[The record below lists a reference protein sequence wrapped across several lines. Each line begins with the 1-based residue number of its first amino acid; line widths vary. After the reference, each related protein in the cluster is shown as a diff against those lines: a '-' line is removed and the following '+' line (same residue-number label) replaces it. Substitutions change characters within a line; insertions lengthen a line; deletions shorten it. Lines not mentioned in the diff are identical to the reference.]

1 MTLARAPGRPPLL
14 LCARSQTAPSRSGTV
29 GGKQMETSIAMTM
42 LTSRAKT
49 QSRAFCQDAYPMPIV
64 GLALA
69 GLLLGDVAVVLAAL
83 AAIG

>member
-1 MTLARAPGRPPLL
+1 
-14 LCARSQTAPSRSGTV
+14 V
-29 GGKQMETSIAMTM
+29 GKRTEKGHSYDDAVA
-42 LTSRAKT
+42 SKT

-64 GLALA
+64 GMAVF

>member
-1 MTLARAPGRPPLL
+1 MTKL
-14 LCARSQTAPSRSGTV
+14 PSRG
-29 GGKQMETSIAMTM
+29 
-42 LTSRAKT
+42 KT